1 MAQTRGTFS
10 QLHDNTDRQIYVMLN
25 DQLKALPKIYPQ
37 YTEIMDSSRKTEITL
52 GVVGFDDV
60 PEKGEGQPYATATI
74 RPGFEKQ
81 ITHTEFGYAF
91 EVTQTALEDDLYKQ
105 LKKHAMWFMF
115 SANYVRE
122 KRAAN
127 LLNNGF
133 TTELCADGLSAFNT
147 AHVLAGTGGTFRN
160 RPSTDVAFS
169 WASLRDAIVDFA
181 TQTKHDSGQLAM
193 AVQDLVLIVPPQ
205 LEMLADRVVNSTAL
219 PGSADNDRN
228 SLKVRRNIEI
238 VVNPLLTS
246 ATAWFL
252 LSKNKELHGMKS
264 YDRVP
269 ITIEETLLDI
279 RTRNRMTPVRFRSS
293 WFWNWAQNAWGTA
306 GA

>member
-1 MAQTRGTFS
+1 MRRRS
-10 QLHDNTDRQIYVMLN
+10 L
-25 DQLKALPKIYPQ
+25 
-37 YTEIMDSSRKTEITL
+37 
-52 GVVGFDDV
+52 
-60 PEKGEGQPYATATI
+60 

-81 ITHTEFGYAF
+81 VTHTTFGYGF
-91 EVTQTALEDDLYKQ
+91 EVTQEALEDDLHKQ

-115 SANYVRE
+115 SAKYVRE

-169 WASLRDAIVDFA
+169 WSALRDAVIDFS

-193 AVQDLVLIVPPQ
+193 AVQDLVLVVPPQ
-205 LEMLADRVVNSTAL
+205 LEMLADRVVNSTNL
-219 PGSADNDRN
+219 PGGGQRPELAQGAAEHRDRRQPAAH
-228 SLKVRRNIEI
+228 LHHR
-238 VVNPLLTS
+238 VVP
-246 ATAWFL
+246 AR
-252 LSKNKELHGMKS
+252 EEQGLHGMKS

-269 ITIEETLLDI
+269 ITIEETLLDT

-293 WFWNWAQNAWGTA
+293 WFWQHGRRTP
-306 GA
+306 GARPARSPVTC